1 MHINSYKKCIAPLVW
16 GGVLSGGLIFVK
28 MQFIYNPSVSLIKG
42 YYFTYPIIEPK
53 LHGIVLLCIWDESHV
68 EVLHQLGLPYK
79 SGECR
84 NNTPYL
90 MKQIVAKEGD
100 EIRVSEDGVRVNN
113 YLYKNSRVVQK
124 SRQIN
129 LLPIRFGGFKLKRN
143 EYFVL
148 GVTPHS
154 YDSRY
159 FGVIN
164 REQIYRGAKLVY
176 VIDHMLW

>member
-1 MHINSYKKCIAPLVW
+1 MHINAYKKCIVPLIW
-16 GGVLSGGLIFVK
+16 GLILSGALVLL
-28 MQFIYNPSVSLIKG
+28 MRQFIYNPSISLTKG
-42 YYFTYPIIEPK
+42 YYFTYPIIEPELK
-53 LHGIVLLCIWDESHV
+53 DIVLLCVWDESHV

-79 SGECR
+79 SGECPHSM
-84 NNTPYL
+84 PYL
-90 MKQIVAKEGD
+90 LKQIVAIEGN
-100 EIRVSEDGVRVNN
+100 EVSVTEDGVRVNN
-113 YLYKNSRVVQK
+113 YLYKNSRVVQE

-129 LLPIRFGGFKLKRN
+129 LLPIGFGSFKLKHN

-148 GVTPHS
+148 GVTSHS

-176 VIDHMLW
+176 STDKMLW